1 MKKKILYITSLV
13 LILLAAASTWSY
25 YCLNPSNDRVNK
37 AKANIKVYSHY
48 ELIQNGKTLLM
59 ENEQHPDT
67 FQPTE
72 NRYSGLGGEEFQPEK
87 PDLTGKCLPLLSD
100 KFAG

>member
-1 MKKKILYITSLV
+1 
-13 LILLAAASTWSY
+13 
-25 YCLNPSNDRVNK
+25 
-37 AKANIKVYSHY
+37 
-48 ELIQNGKTLLM
+48 M

-72 NRYSGLGGEEFQPEK
+72 NRNSGLGREEFQPEK
-87 PDLTGKCLPLLSD
+87 PDVTGKCLPLLSD

>member
-1 MKKKILYITSLV
+1 
-13 LILLAAASTWSY
+13 
-25 YCLNPSNDRVNK
+25 
-37 AKANIKVYSHY
+37 
-48 ELIQNGKTLLM
+48 M

-72 NRYSGLGGEEFQPEK
+72 NQYSGLGGEEFQ

>member
-1 MKKKILYITSLV
+1 MQE
-13 LILLAAASTWSY
+13 
-25 YCLNPSNDRVNK
+25 NK
-37 AKANIKVYSHY
+37 NLHEKENSQGRIINTNMETDH
-48 ELIQNGKTLLM
+48 QN
-59 ENEQHPDT
+59 T

-72 NRYSGLGGEEFQPEK
+72 NQYSGLGGEEFQPEK